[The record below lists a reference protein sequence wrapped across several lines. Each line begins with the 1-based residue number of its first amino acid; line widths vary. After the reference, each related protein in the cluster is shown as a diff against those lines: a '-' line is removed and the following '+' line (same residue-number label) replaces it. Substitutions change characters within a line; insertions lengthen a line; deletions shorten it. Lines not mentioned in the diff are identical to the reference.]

1 MKKVIPFEKELLFKT
16 SVNEITAISL
26 EHSINLISE
35 DTISGNFIITG
46 EYKITEA
53 SIKREPFSFE
63 LPFDIALG
71 TRLNINECVID
82 IDDFNYKLKDSNT
95 LYVKI
100 DLYIEGEEK
109 EEEVRTVEKETED
122 SLEEDKLD
130 REDKIEEEPVKE
142 VEPLKE
148 DRELPEEK
156 ELPKERKLPEEKE
169 LPKERELPEEKELS
183 EEISEEKELPKE
195 EVEEPRTVNIVKDLP
210 KIASEV
216 NIMSNKADITPD
228 EAVTNTNINVNN
240 NKNTDNT
247 LSSIFNDLSDNETY
261 STYRVYIVKEG
272 DTIDK
277 IIEKYEVDKEK
288 IELYNDIADV
298 KPGDKLIIPS
308 M

>member
-1 MKKVIPFEKELLFKT
+1 MKKIIPFEKELLFKT

-26 EHSINLISE
+26 EHNLDLSSE

-53 SIKREPFSFE
+53 SIQKESFTFE

-71 TRLNINECVID
+71 TRLNTKECVID

-100 DLYIEGEEK
+100 DLYIEGEE
-109 EEEVRTVEKETED
+109 EP
-122 SLEEDKLD
+122 LEERVEPPQEETTLELPD
-130 REDKIEEEPVKE
+130 REVPVEEDIKE
-142 VEPLKE
+142 VVADQP
-148 DRELPEEK
+148 
-156 ELPKERKLPEEKE
+156 
-169 LPKERELPEEKELS
+169 
-183 EEISEEKELPKE
+183 
-195 EVEEPRTVNIVKDLP
+195 EEPRTVNIVKDLP
-210 KIASEV
+210 KMASEV
-216 NIMSNKADITPD
+216 NIMSNKADIEPEDTP
-228 EAVTNTNINVNN
+228 VNNNVNTNTNTNN
-240 NKNTDNT
+240 NKEENTNT

-261 STYRVYIVKEG
+261 ATYLVYIVKED

-277 IIEKYEVDKEK
+277 IIEKYGVDKDK
-288 IELYNDIADV
+288 LELYNNLSEI

>member
-130 REDKIEEEPVKE
+130 EEEDKIEEEPVKDE
-142 VEPLKE
+142 EPLKE

-156 ELPKERKLPEEKE
+156 EL
-169 LPKERELPEEKELS
+169 S
-183 EEISEEKELPKE
+183 EELSEEKELPKE
-195 EVEEPRTVNIVKDLP
+195 EIEEPRTVNIVKDLP

-228 EAVTNTNINVNN
+228 EAVTNNNVNVNN

-277 IIEKYEVDKEK
+277 IIEKYGVDKEK

>member
-1 MKKVIPFEKELLFKT
+1 MLSFFNYFIYINERVIDMKKVIPFEKELLFKT

-26 EHSINLISE
+26 EHSIDLISE

-122 SLEEDKLD
+122 SLEEDK
-130 REDKIEEEPVKE
+130 IEEEPVKE
-142 VEPLKE
+142 EEPLKE
-148 DRELPEEK
+148 D
-156 ELPKERKLPEEKE
+156 
-169 LPKERELPEEKELS
+169 RELPEEKELS

-228 EAVTNTNINVNN
+228 ETVTNTNINT

-288 IELYNDIADV
+288 IELYNDITDV

>member
-1 MKKVIPFEKELLFKT
+1 MKKIIPFEKELLFKT

-26 EHSINLISE
+26 EHNLDLSSE

-53 SIKREPFSFE
+53 SIQKESFTFE

-71 TRLNINECVID
+71 TRLNTKECVID

-100 DLYIEGEEK
+100 DLYIEGEEEPLEERVEPPQEK
-109 EEEVRTVEKETED
+109 TPLELPDREIPVEEELED
-122 SLEEDKLD
+122 IK
-130 REDKIEEEPVKE
+130 
-142 VEPLKE
+142 
-148 DRELPEEK
+148 
-156 ELPKERKLPEEKE
+156 
-169 LPKERELPEEKELS
+169 
-183 EEISEEKELPKE
+183 

-210 KIASEV
+210 KMASEV
-216 NIMSNKADITPD
+216 NIMSNKADIVP
-228 EAVTNTNINVNN
+228 EAIVANNNVNTNTNINN
-240 NKNTDNT
+240 NKEENTNT

-261 STYRVYIVKEG
+261 ATYLVYIVKED

-277 IIEKYEVDKEK
+277 IIEKYNVEKDKL
-288 IELYNDIADV
+288 ELYNNLSEI

>member
-1 MKKVIPFEKELLFKT
+1 MKKIIPFEKELLFKT

-26 EHSINLISE
+26 EHNLDLSSE

-53 SIKREPFSFE
+53 SIQKESFTFE

-71 TRLNINECVID
+71 TRLNTKECVID

-100 DLYIEGEEK
+100 DLYIEGEE
-109 EEEVRTVEKETED
+109 EP
-122 SLEEDKLD
+122 LEERVEPPQEETTLELPD
-130 REDKIEEEPVKE
+130 REVPVEEDIKE
-142 VEPLKE
+142 VVADQP
-148 DRELPEEK
+148 
-156 ELPKERKLPEEKE
+156 
-169 LPKERELPEEKELS
+169 
-183 EEISEEKELPKE
+183 
-195 EVEEPRTVNIVKDLP
+195 EEPRTVNIVKDLP
-210 KIASEV
+210 KMASEV
-216 NIMSNKADITPD
+216 NIMSNKADIEPEDTT
-228 EAVTNTNINVNN
+228 VNNNVNTNTNTNN
-240 NKNTDNT
+240 NKEENTNT

-261 STYRVYIVKEG
+261 ATYLVYIVKED

-277 IIEKYEVDKEK
+277 IIEKYGVDKDK
-288 IELYNDIADV
+288 LELYNNLSEI

>member
-130 REDKIEEEPVKE
+130 EEEDKIEEEPVKE
-142 VEPLKE
+142 EEPLKE
-148 DRELPEEK
+148 DRELS
-156 ELPKERKLPEEKE
+156 
-169 LPKERELPEEKELS
+169 EEKELS

-228 EAVTNTNINVNN
+228 EAVTNTNINT

>member
-130 REDKIEEEPVKE
+130 EEEDKIEEEPVKE
-142 VEPLKE
+142 EEPLKE

-156 ELPKERKLPEEKE
+156 EL
-169 LPKERELPEEKELS
+169 
-183 EEISEEKELPKE
+183 SEEKELPKE
-195 EVEEPRTVNIVKDLP
+195 IEEPRTVNIVKDLP

>member
-1 MKKVIPFEKELLFKT
+1 MKKIIPFEKELLFKT

-26 EHSINLISE
+26 EHNLDLSSE
-35 DTISGNFIITG
+35 NTISGNFIITG

-53 SIKREPFSFE
+53 SIQKESFTFE

-71 TRLNINECVID
+71 TRLNTKECVID

-100 DLYIEGEEK
+100 DLYIEGEEEPLEERVEPPQEETPLELPDREAPV
-109 EEEVRTVEKETED
+109 EEEQED
-122 SLEEDKLD
+122 N
-130 REDKIEEEPVKE
+130 
-142 VEPLKE
+142 
-148 DRELPEEK
+148 
-156 ELPKERKLPEEKE
+156 
-169 LPKERELPEEKELS
+169 
-183 EEISEEKELPKE
+183 E

-210 KIASEV
+210 KMASEV
-216 NIMSNKADITPD
+216 NIMSNKADITPED
-228 EAVTNTNINVNN
+228 TPVNNNVNTNTNINN
-240 NKNTDNT
+240 NKEENTNT

-261 STYRVYIVKEG
+261 ATYLVYIVKED

-277 IIEKYEVDKEK
+277 IIEKYGVDKDK
-288 IELYNDIADV
+288 LELYNNLSEI

>member
-130 REDKIEEEPVKE
+130 EEEDKIEEEPVKE
-142 VEPLKE
+142 EEPLKE

-169 LPKERELPEEKELS
+169 LPKERELPKEKELP
-183 EEISEEKELPKE
+183 EEELPKE

>member
-1 MKKVIPFEKELLFKT
+1 MKKIIPFEKELLFKT

-26 EHSINLISE
+26 EHNLDLSNE

-53 SIKREPFSFE
+53 SIQKESFSFE

-71 TRLNINECVID
+71 TRLNTKECVID

-109 EEEVRTVEKETED
+109 PEETPLELPDREAQSPEEPEEV
-122 SLEEDKLD
+122 
-130 REDKIEEEPVKE
+130 
-142 VEPLKE
+142 
-148 DRELPEEK
+148 
-156 ELPKERKLPEEKE
+156 
-169 LPKERELPEEKELS
+169 
-183 EEISEEKELPKE
+183 KE
-195 EVEEPRTVNIVKDLP
+195 EVDQLEEPRTVNIVKDLP
-210 KIASEV
+210 KMASEV
-216 NIMSNKADITPD
+216 NIMSNKADITPED
-228 EAVTNTNINVNN
+228 TTVNNNVNTNTNV
-240 NKNTDNT
+240 NTDKEENTNT

-261 STYRVYIVKEG
+261 ATYRVYIVKED
-272 DTIDK
+272 DTVDK
-277 IIEKYEVDKEK
+277 IIEKYGVDKDK
-288 IELYNDIADV
+288 LELYNNLSEI

>member
-1 MKKVIPFEKELLFKT
+1 MKKIIPFEKELLFKT

-26 EHSINLISE
+26 EHNLDLSSE

-53 SIKREPFSFE
+53 SIQKESFTFE

-71 TRLNINECVID
+71 TRLNTKECVID

-100 DLYIEGEEK
+100 DLYIEGEE
-109 EEEVRTVEKETED
+109 EP
-122 SLEEDKLD
+122 LEERVEPPQEETTLELPD
-130 REDKIEEEPVKE
+130 REAPVEEDIKE
-142 VEPLKE
+142 VVADQP
-148 DRELPEEK
+148 
-156 ELPKERKLPEEKE
+156 
-169 LPKERELPEEKELS
+169 
-183 EEISEEKELPKE
+183 
-195 EVEEPRTVNIVKDLP
+195 EEPRTVNIVKDLP
-210 KIASEV
+210 KMASEV
-216 NIMSNKADITPD
+216 NIMSNKADIEPEDTT
-228 EAVTNTNINVNN
+228 VNNNVNTNININN
-240 NKNTDNT
+240 NKEENTNT

-261 STYRVYIVKEG
+261 ATYLVYIVKED

-277 IIEKYEVDKEK
+277 IIEKYGVDKDK
-288 IELYNDIADV
+288 LELYNNLSEI

>member
-130 REDKIEEEPVKE
+130 EEEDKIEEEPVKE
-142 VEPLKE
+142 EEPLKE

-156 ELPKERKLPEEKE
+156 EL
-169 LPKERELPEEKELS
+169 
-183 EEISEEKELPKE
+183 SEEKELPKE
-195 EVEEPRTVNIVKDLP
+195 EIEEPRTVNIVKDLP

>member
-1 MKKVIPFEKELLFKT
+1 MLSFFNYFIYINERVIDMKKVIPIEKELLFKT

-130 REDKIEEEPVKE
+130 KEDKIEEEPVKE
-142 VEPLKE
+142 EEPLKE
-148 DRELPEEK
+148 DRELS
-156 ELPKERKLPEEKE
+156 
-169 LPKERELPEEKELS
+169 EEKELS

-228 EAVTNTNINVNN
+228 EAVTNTNINT

-288 IELYNDIADV
+288 IELYNDITDV